1 MFDFEIFQNFDEPII
16 MLDGLKIIKANN
28 KALEYGFKENFEILD
43 VFTSKNIDVIIEF
56 LIERKNFEL
65 EERLYFF
72 EFSDWRYVKIK
83 FFDNLLYLSDLTEY
97 IKIKEAKVNF
107 TTAISHELFN
117 PLSIIKAN
125 TIYLKD
131 TLNENNK
138 DILETLEDIEK
149 SSKRMERIIKQ
160 LKVLAMLELGM
171 YKPKIDIVDFEKI
184 LNEVID
190 ELSQKLKSKNLTLDL
205 KILNKEYKSDGF
217 MLYTIIKNLLSNS
230 IKYSYNNSTIF
241 IEAYKD
247 KIIISD
253 SGIGIKKEDLEKV
266 TQRFYRSKEATKM
279 ATGSGLG
286 LSIVKHICNILN
298 YKLIIESNYLIG
310 TRVIIQF

>member
-1 MFDFEIFQNFDEPII
+1 MFNFEIFQNFDEPII
-16 MLDGLKIIKANN
+16 MLDGLKIAKANN

-43 VFTSKNIDVIIEF
+43 VFTSKNIDVIIEY

-65 EERLYFF
+65 EEKLYFF

-131 TLNENNK
+131 TLNEKNK
-138 DILETLEDIEK
+138 DILEALEDIEK
-149 SSKRMERIIKQ
+149 SSNRMERIIKQ

-190 ELSQKLKSKNLTLDL
+190 ELSQKLKSKNLTIDL

-217 MLYTIIKNLLSNS
+217 MLYTIIKNVLSNS
-230 IKYSYNNSTIF
+230 IKYSYNNSTII

-310 TRVIIQF
+310 TKVIIQF

>member
-1 MFDFEIFQNFDEPII
+1 MFNFEIFQNFDEPII
-16 MLDGLKIIKANN
+16 MLDGLKIAKANN

-43 VFTSKNIDVIIEF
+43 VFTSKNIDVIIEY

-65 EERLYFF
+65 EEKLYFF

-125 TIYLKD
+125 AIYLKD
-131 TLNENNK
+131 IFNENNK
-138 DILETLEDIEK
+138 DILEALEDIEK

-190 ELSQKLKSKNLTLDL
+190 ELSQKLESKNLTLDL

-230 IKYSYNNSTIF
+230 IKYSYNNSTII

-298 YKLIIESNYLIG
+298 YKLIIQSNYLIG
-310 TRVIIQF
+310 TKVIIQF

>member
-1 MFDFEIFQNFDEPII
+1 
-16 MLDGLKIIKANN
+16 
-28 KALEYGFKENFEILD
+28 
-43 VFTSKNIDVIIEF
+43 
-56 LIERKNFEL
+56 
-65 EERLYFF
+65 
-72 EFSDWRYVKIK
+72 
-83 FFDNLLYLSDLTEY
+83 LSDLTEY

-125 TIYLKD
+125 AIYLKD
-131 TLNENNK
+131 IFNENNK
-138 DILETLEDIEK
+138 DILEALEDIEK

-190 ELSQKLKSKNLTLDL
+190 ELSQKLESKNLTLDL

-230 IKYSYNNSTIF
+230 IKYSYNNSTII

-310 TRVIIQF
+310 TKVIIQF

>member
-1 MFDFEIFQNFDEPII
+1 MFNFEIFQNFDEPII
-16 MLDGLKIIKANN
+16 MLDGLKIAKANN

-43 VFTSKNIDVIIEF
+43 VFTSKNIDVIIEY

-65 EERLYFF
+65 EEKLYFF

-138 DILETLEDIEK
+138 DILEALEDIEK

-190 ELSQKLKSKNLTLDL
+190 ELSQKLKSKNLTIDL

-217 MLYTIIKNLLSNS
+217 MLYTIIKNVLSNS
-230 IKYSYNNSTIF
+230 IKYSYNNSTII

-310 TRVIIQF
+310 TKVIIQF

>member
-1 MFDFEIFQNFDEPII
+1 MFNFEIFQNFDEPII
-16 MLDGLKIIKANN
+16 MLDGLKIAKANN

-43 VFTSKNIDVIIEF
+43 VFTSKNIDVIIEY

-65 EERLYFF
+65 EEKLYFF

-131 TLNENNK
+131 TLNEKNK

-149 SSKRMERIIKQ
+149 SSNRMERIIKQ

-190 ELSQKLKSKNLTLDL
+190 ELSQKLKSKNLTIDL

-217 MLYTIIKNLLSNS
+217 MLYTIIKNVLSNS
-230 IKYSYNNSTIF
+230 IKYSYNNSTII

-310 TRVIIQF
+310 TKVIIQF

>member
-1 MFDFEIFQNFDEPII
+1 MFNFEIFQNFDEPII
-16 MLDGLKIIKANN
+16 MLDGLKIAKANN

-43 VFTSKNIDVIIEF
+43 VFTSKNIDVIIEY

-65 EERLYFF
+65 EEKLYFF

-125 TIYLKD
+125 AIYLKD
-131 TLNENNK
+131 IFNENNK
-138 DILETLEDIEK
+138 DILEALEDIEK

-190 ELSQKLKSKNLTLDL
+190 ELSQKLESKNLTLDL

-230 IKYSYNNSTIF
+230 IKYSYNNSTII

-310 TRVIIQF
+310 TKVIIQF

>member
-1 MFDFEIFQNFDEPII
+1 MFNFEIFQNFDEPII
-16 MLDGLKIIKANN
+16 MLDGLKIAKANN

-43 VFTSKNIDVIIEF
+43 VFTSKNIDVIIEY

-65 EERLYFF
+65 EEKLYFF

-131 TLNENNK
+131 TLNEKNK
-138 DILETLEDIEK
+138 DILEALEDIEK
-149 SSKRMERIIKQ
+149 SSNRMERIIKQ

-190 ELSQKLKSKNLTLDL
+190 ELSQKLESKNLTLDL

-230 IKYSYNNSTIF
+230 IKYSYNNSTII

-310 TRVIIQF
+310 TKVIIQF

>member
-1 MFDFEIFQNFDEPII
+1 MFNFEIFQNFDEPII
-16 MLDGLKIIKANN
+16 MLDGLKIAKANN

-43 VFTSKNIDVIIEF
+43 VFTSKNIDVIIEY

-65 EERLYFF
+65 EEKLYFF

-125 TIYLKD
+125 AIYLKD
-131 TLNENNK
+131 IFNENNK
-138 DILETLEDIEK
+138 DILEALEDIEK
-149 SSKRMERIIKQ
+149 SSNRMERIIKQ

-190 ELSQKLKSKNLTLDL
+190 ELSQKLESKNLTLDL

-230 IKYSYNNSTIF
+230 IKYSYNNSTII

-310 TRVIIQF
+310 TKVIIQF

>member
-1 MFDFEIFQNFDEPII
+1 MFNFEIFQNFDEPII
-16 MLDGLKIIKANN
+16 MLDGLKIAKANN

-43 VFTSKNIDVIIEF
+43 VFTSKNIDVIIEY

-65 EERLYFF
+65 EEKLYFF

-97 IKIKEAKVNF
+97 VKIKEAKVNF

-138 DILETLEDIEK
+138 DILEALEDIEK
-149 SSKRMERIIKQ
+149 SSNRMERIIKQ

-190 ELSQKLKSKNLTLDL
+190 ELSQKLKSKNLTIDL

-217 MLYTIIKNLLSNS
+217 MLYTIIKNVLSNS
-230 IKYSYNNSTIF
+230 IKYSYNNSTII

-310 TRVIIQF
+310 TKVIIQF